1 MALARDRL
9 REIWSMEAWW
19 VSSDLVNV
27 VAILSTLTASTPTK
41 RQKITLNI
49 ILDIQAYLGIVYV
62 NRVLEIFEGKSQ
74 KGVLQS

>member
-49 ILDIQAYLGIVYV
+49 LDIQAYLGIVYV

>member
-62 NRVLEIFEGKSQ
+62 NRVLEIFEGKFQ